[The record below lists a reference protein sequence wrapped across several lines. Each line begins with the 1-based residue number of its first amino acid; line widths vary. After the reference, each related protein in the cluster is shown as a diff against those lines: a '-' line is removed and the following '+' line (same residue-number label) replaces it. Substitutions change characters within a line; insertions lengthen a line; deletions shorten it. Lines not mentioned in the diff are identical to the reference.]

1 MVMDLRISVDEQQL
15 RDASRIAGIAD
26 PERLIAHVL
35 STFVRE
41 GTIRHLIERGGKHP
55 DTQAPPRRREP
66 DFRTDLPVDES

>member
-35 STFVRE
+35 STFVRA
-41 GTIRHLIERGGKHP
+41 GATQRLIDRGEP
-55 DTQAPPRRREP
+55 IPRRRHRHGVGR
-66 DFRTDLPVDES
+66 RTF